1 MQKIPFTPTDV
12 EIILMLLSVTVAART
27 SENTSSRQ

>member
-1 MQKIPFTPTDV
+1 VQKIPFTPTDV